1 MNRWLRKLGVQ
12 PMFAPDKGAGAG
24 AGAEKDED
32 LDDEDLLDDEDDL
45 DDVPDDDDEDEET
58 VPLAVVLREK
68 AKRKEAER
76 RLKEYEEKEHSVSVA
91 SEKAEIKARY
101 IRAGYSEAL
110 ADVLADERVQTNS
123 EIKRLKDD
131 LGDREFKSEL
141 KQIAK
146 DKYFSN
152 IEDFATE
159 IKHKMA
165 EVKGLTIEEAYLL
178 VNRKSAKRKNKDL
191 ELDEELIAANER
203 RKDLMRQP
211 VSRGSSQ
218 TAAKG
223 KLDKDDIKA
232 LKQLQQMQPEAGW
245 NSRKYYD
252 LMKKK

>member
-1 MNRWLRKLGVQ
+1 ML
-12 PMFAPDKGAGAG
+12 APDKGAGAG
-24 AGAEKDED
+24 AAEDKDEE
-32 LDDEDLLDDEDDL
+32 LDELLDDEDEL
-45 DDVPDDDDEDEET
+45 DDEPEDDDEDEEQ

-76 RLKEYEEKEHSVSVA
+76 RLKEYEEKEHATSVA

-110 ADVLADERVQTNS
+110 ADVLAEERVQTNL

-131 LGDREFKSEL
+131 LSDREFKAEL
-141 KQIAK
+141 KAIAK
-146 DKYFSN
+146 DKFFAD
-152 IEDFATE
+152 IEDFSSE
-159 IKHKMA
+159 IKQKMS
-165 EVKGLTIEEAYLL
+165 EVKGLTIEEAYVL
-178 VNRKSAKRKNKDL
+178 VNRKSAKRKKADL

-203 RKDLMRQP
+203 RKDLIRQP
-211 VSRGSSQ
+211 VSRGSK
-218 TAAKG
+218 TTTVG

-245 NSRKYYD
+245 NSKKYYD